1 MAMAQMNWGRMKNFL
16 KDKRMLEFSNSLN
29 KVYDLAEK
37 HYGFIWCISYKEI
50 KSQLINL
57 GFDEFISATV
67 SVWDNLDLLKNFIYN
82 SLHGIYLKRSYEWF
96 EKIDGPSFVIWS
108 VKNHEKPSFKE
119 SFDRLEY
126 LKINSSSD
134 YTYDWEKKF

>member
-1 MAMAQMNWGRMKNFL
+1 MAMAQMNWGRMKHFL

-67 SVWDNLDLLKNFIYN
+67 SVWDNLDLLKN
-82 SLHGIYLKRSYEWF
+82 
-96 EKIDGPSFVIWS
+96 
-108 VKNHEKPSFKE
+108 HEQPSFKE